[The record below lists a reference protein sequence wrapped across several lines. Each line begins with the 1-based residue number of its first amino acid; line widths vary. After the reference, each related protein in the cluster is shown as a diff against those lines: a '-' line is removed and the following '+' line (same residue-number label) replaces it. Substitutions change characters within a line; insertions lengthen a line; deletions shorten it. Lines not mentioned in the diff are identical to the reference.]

1 MFKFTRVPRVAVP
14 AAVSAMV
21 LSALLASSA
30 LADPRDFTLEN
41 DSLSYITHVY
51 VSPSSSNNW
60 GEDVLGT
67 DVLPP
72 GRSVDIS
79 FNPNVGTSCIYD
91 IMVVTDNGAR
101 TRQDRQNLCTT
112 STLYYSED

>member
-1 MFKFTRVPRVAVP
+1 MLTRASR
-14 AAVSAMV
+14 SAL
-21 LSALLASSA
+21 LSALSALALLAGLASSA

-51 VSPSSSNNW
+51 VSPSSSTNW
-60 GEDVLGT
+60 GDDVLGV

-72 GRSVDIS
+72 GRSVDIT
-79 FNPNVGTSCIYD
+79 FNPSVGSTCIYD
-91 IMVVTDNGAR
+91 ILVVTESGAR